1 VTNTLLGKRTVA
13 DCMQN
18 NRRRCSIIQ
27 GRCVVCATDRRVPR
41 AFAWAFGAGTL
52 AKVPIRARLIRREE
66 SPISEEAAATAYPP
80 VSAGVD
86 RT

>member
-1 VTNTLLGKRTVA
+1 VTNTLLGKRAVA
-13 DCMQN
+13 DCTQN

-27 GRCVVCATDRRVPR
+27 GRCVVCATDRRVPC

-52 AKVPIRARLIRREE
+52 AKVLILGRLIRREE
-66 SPISEEAAATAYPP
+66 SPISEEAVATACRP
-80 VSAGVD
+80 VNAGVD